1 MSGPE
6 STAARVALWRALHVE
21 VDAAPPVF
29 EDVVGLKLV
38 APDEG
43 WRSRGDMHP
52 RGTAPFRA
60 SIVGRARFVEDFLAG
75 AIAKGVAQYVI
86 LGAGVD
92 TLVQRRPELV
102 DPAGSSKLRV
112 FEIDQPAPQAWKKE
126 RLAELGLPAPI
137 FVPVDFE
144 AGASWF
150 DRLIEAG
157 FDPKRPAVVAQT
169 GVSMYLTDEANAAT
183 LRQMTALAPGST
195 FLSTFML
202 PRELLPESE
211 RQAMEF
217 AARGAQVSG
226 TPFIS
231 FYSPE
236 RMLAMAKECG
246 LPQARVVLAAEM
258 IERYFAGRS
267 DGLRPASAEPM
278 LVVSR

>member
-6 STAARVALWRALHVE
+6 STAARVALWRALHLE
-21 VDAAPPVF
+21 VDASPPVF
-29 EDVVGLKLV
+29 ADPVGAQLV

-52 RGTAPFRA
+52 QGTAPFRA
-60 SIVGRARFVEDFLAG
+60 SIVARARFVEDFIEASGLT
-75 AIAKGVAQYVI
+75 QYVI
-86 LGAGVD
+86 LGAGID
-92 TLVQRRPELV
+92 TFVQRHPRT
-102 DPAGSSKLRV
+102 KIRV
-112 FEIDQPAPQAWKKE
+112 FEIDQPAPQAWKKA

-150 DRLIEAG
+150 DLLRSAG
-157 FDPKRPAVVAQT
+157 FDPEAPAIVAQT
-169 GVSMYLTDEANAAT
+169 GVSMYLTTEANAAT

-202 PRELLPESE
+202 PADLLPEAE
-211 RQAMEF
+211 RAGMEF
-217 AARGAQVSG
+217 AARGARASG

-231 FYSPE
+231 FYSPDA
-236 RMLAMAKECG
+236 MMALARECG
-246 LPQARVVLAAEM
+246 LPNTKVILAAEM
-258 IERYFAGRS
+258 IERYFAART

-278 LVVSR
+278 LVATI